1 MEETMKKLSYL
12 VLLGLL
18 ALPAVSAAETFNN
31 VPVVDSNCSKKVADN
46 PDSHTRACAL
56 KCEASG
62 YGVITGDK
70 KFLKFDAQGNK
81 EIVTALKASDKK
93 DHLRADV
100 TGEVQGDTLK
110 VTSVKLL

>member
-1 MEETMKKLSYL
+1 MEETMKKLSYFA
-12 VLLGLL
+12 LLGLF
-18 ALPAVSAAETFNN
+18 ALPAVAAAETFNN
-31 VPVVDSNCSKKVADN
+31 VPVVDSNCSTKVADN

>member
-1 MEETMKKLSYL
+1 MKTLSYL
-12 VLLGLL
+12 ALLGFF
-18 ALPAVSAAETFNN
+18 AFPVVAAENYTD

-62 YGVITGDK
+62 YGIITSDK
-70 KFLKFDAQGNK
+70 MFLKFDAEGNK
-81 EIVTALKASDKK
+81 EIVAALKASDKK

-100 TGEVQGDTLK
+100 TGEKQGETVKVESLK
-110 VTSVKLL
+110 LVD

>member
-1 MEETMKKLSYL
+1 MF
-12 VLLGLL
+12 
-18 ALPAVSAAETFNN
+18 ALPAVAATETYTG

-62 YGVITGDK
+62 YGIITSDK
-70 KFLKFDAQGNK
+70 KFLKFDAEGNK
-81 EIVTALKASDKK
+81 EVVAALKASDKK

-100 TGEVQGDTLK
+100 TGDVEGDTLK
-110 VTSVKLL
+110 VTSVKLR

>member
-1 MEETMKKLSYL
+1 MKKLTYL
-12 VLLGLL
+12 VVLGMF
-18 ALPAVSAAETFNN
+18 ALPAVAATETYTG

-62 YGVITGDK
+62 YGIITSDK
-70 KFLKFDAQGNK
+70 KFLKFDAEGNK
-81 EIVTALKASDKK
+81 EIVAALKASDNK

-100 TGEVQGDTLK
+100 AGDVEGDTLK
-110 VTSVKLL
+110 VTSVKLR